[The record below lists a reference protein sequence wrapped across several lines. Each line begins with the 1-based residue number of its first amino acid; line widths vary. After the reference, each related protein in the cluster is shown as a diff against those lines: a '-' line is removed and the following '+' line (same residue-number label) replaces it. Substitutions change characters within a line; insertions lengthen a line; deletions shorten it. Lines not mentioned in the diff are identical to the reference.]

1 MSLIIWIF
9 QIWKIYLIKLFICF
23 DNFATLKFQM
33 NHGHVNKYYVL
44 GDSHRLH
51 CIFTCKT
58 QSWPCIFLKHFVKTA
73 KVFLALK
80 AHTNKTCCTLEA
92 HSAILFFWLQS
103 SHLSKDEL
111 VGPTGRKIL
120 LLRKEVSHLRKPE
133 GHMFTE
139 WKKKKI
145 KLHLWK
151 LVRVVLCFIAFLCLQ
166 WSSHAMATAQGLKG
180 VVAKLLWFY
189 HAAYHTLIFSVKL
202 DSQPTRG
209 IAWDQARKKAPSIS
223 PFSFP

>member
-1 MSLIIWIF
+1 
-9 QIWKIYLIKLFICF
+9 
-23 DNFATLKFQM
+23 M

-139 WKKKKI
+139 WKKKKNQASLVKI
-145 KLHLWK
+145 SESGALLHSISLFT
-151 LVRVVLCFIAFLCLQ
+151 V
-166 WSSHAMATAQGLKG
+166 
-180 VVAKLLWFY
+180 
-189 HAAYHTLIFSVKL
+189 IFSCNGH
-202 DSQPTRG
+202 STRLKRCSCK
-209 IAWDQARKKAPSIS
+209 IIVILPCCLSHTYFFCQT
-223 PFSFP
+223 